1 MTTNAD
7 DIDNN
12 TKAMTIERISHE
24 NISQKFS
31 LKYTK
36 QKAMGRGN

>member
-24 NISQKFS
+24 NIKPKI
-31 LKYTK
+31 LPEIYKTK
-36 QKAMGRGN
+36 TMGRGN